1 MRNPAIELLT
11 LLRVWVAADGA
22 TNNIRRGMG
31 SDDSLIDL
39 LEAMRLLGE
48 VREEIIRLAEAGRQ
62 VRLYEQMWPVLVG
75 GVVAQ
80 ESTWGQKQSTS
91 DQDFPP
97 RELDTLEL
105 LADVLDYEAS
115 PQPLNPE
122 GVALLRATL
131 DEALALASEDA
142 GLDDRLRVHLNRT
155 IRHLRTCIDEY
166 DERGHSITL
175 EAWEN
180 VWVALTAAQT
190 KSSDPSRWKKLADA
204 FFWPTASGI
213 VVSLP
218 SVAIALGQIGS

>member
-11 LLRVWVAADGA
+11 LLRIWAAADGP
-22 TNNIRRGMG
+22 TNNDRRRMG
-31 SDDSLIDL
+31 SDESLVDL

-48 VREEIIRLAEAGRQ
+48 VREEIIRLGEAGRQ
-62 VRLYEQMWPVLVG
+62 VRLYEQMWPVLVR

-80 ESTWGQKQSTS
+80 DSGWGRQSAS

-97 RELDTLEL
+97 RELDTLEH

-122 GVALLRATL
+122 GVALLRAAL
-131 DEALALASEDA
+131 DEALALASEDE

-155 IRHLRTCIDEY
+155 IRHLRTCIEEY

-180 VWVALTAAQT
+180 VWVAFTAAQT
-190 KSSDPSRWKKLADA
+190 KSSDPSRWKKVADA

-213 VVSLP
+213 VASLP
-218 SVAIALGQIGS
+218 SVAVALGQIGS